1 MKSMYIGSMTK
12 WSDWKL
18 DDSKEIKWM
27 YGVRNKV
34 ENYLT
39 EVCLKNPESNLDVF
53 FRIFFISLPITGSGM
68 ISENKMIKAK
78 VISVLSVA
86 FFPVLVLA
94 SINIWCAFLL
104 VPVSLSTK
112 RRILSVRQ
120 RKIVYDSKRVKE

>member
-1 MKSMYIGSMTK
+1 MMVIGHWNM
-12 WSDWKL
+12 
-18 DDSKEIKWM
+18 DDSKGIKWM
-27 YGVRNKV
+27 YEARNKV

-39 EVCLKNPESNLDVF
+39 GVCLKNPESKLDVF
-53 FRIFFISLPITGSGM
+53 FRIFFISLPITGIGM
-68 ISENKMIKAK
+68 ISESKMIKAK

-94 SINIWCAFLL
+94 SINIWCALLL

-120 RKIVYDSKRVKE
+120 SKIGYGSKRMKE